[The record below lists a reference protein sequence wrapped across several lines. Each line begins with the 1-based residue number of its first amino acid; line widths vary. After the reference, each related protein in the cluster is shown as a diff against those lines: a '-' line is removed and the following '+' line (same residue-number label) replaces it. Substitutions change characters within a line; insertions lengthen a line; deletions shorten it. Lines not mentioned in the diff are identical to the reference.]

1 MQILIKFLV
10 FSIVLMVSHSAAAK
24 TVSCVAN
31 LGGHETILEFE
42 EETVAFRSFREKWS
56 PFAPSCPSEAIIAKL
71 KPDVDPKH
79 WKGYCLLTEEDGSY
93 SAAVTGVGDRFG
105 RCPKEGA
112 VCKVVNDA
120 SEYAIATAAGFAGSV
135 LGTNASIAAVG
146 ASVVPHSSGALIMT
160 GASGYIAGTLGTVGT
175 TAVGIA
181 TAPATISGA
190 LAGAVVVGSAVLI
203 CAN

>member
-1 MQILIKFLV
+1 MQTLIKSLV
-10 FSIVLMVSHSAAAK
+10 FSTVLLLCHPATAK

-31 LGGHETILEFE
+31 LGGQETVLEFDD
-42 EETVAFRSFREKWS
+42 ETVAFRSFREKWS

-71 KPDVDPKH
+71 KPEVDPKH
-79 WKGYCLLTEEDGSY
+79 WKGYCLLTEGNGY
-93 SAAVTGVGDRFG
+93 YAAAVTGVGDRFG

-120 SEYAIATAAGFAGSV
+120 SEFAVATAAGIAGSV

-146 ASVVPHSSGALIMT
+146 ASVVPHSSGAWILT

-203 CAN
+203 CAD